1 MHEWKI
7 AVKAAQSKKA
17 EDVVALNMT
26 EASSFADI
34 FLICTGSNIRQNQ
47 AISDAIQRALRAA
60 GLRPLGIEGHQNA
73 VWVLLD
79 YGSFVI
85 HILSQETRRLYDLE
99 RLWKNAPKISLSE
112 AA

>member
-7 AVKAAQSKKA
+7 AAQAALSKKA
-17 EDVVALNMT
+17 EDVLALNIRET
-26 EASSFADI
+26 SSFADV

-47 AISDAIQRALRAA
+47 AISDAIQRALRSV
-60 GLRPLGIEGHQNA
+60 GLRPLGVEGYQNA

-85 HILSQETRRLYDLE
+85 HILSKETRRLYDLE
-99 RLWKNAPKISLSE
+99 RLWKNAPRVPLSE
-112 AA
+112 AT